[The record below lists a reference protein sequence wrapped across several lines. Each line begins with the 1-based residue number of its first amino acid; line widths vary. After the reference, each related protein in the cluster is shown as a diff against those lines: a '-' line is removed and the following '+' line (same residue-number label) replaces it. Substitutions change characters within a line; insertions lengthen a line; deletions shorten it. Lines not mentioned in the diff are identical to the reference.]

1 MICEKCN
8 KNIDYDAKFCYFCG
22 YKIEKKS
29 EEVEIYT
36 NSKLKGI
43 VFRIIAIV
51 LAYFGFVAVKIA
63 LVPKGISFGE
73 TTLTSM
79 FVFLAIYKIVVGYS
93 LKIKSSKNMGIWFVI
108 ISICL
113 VFILVRH
120 ELKTSD
126 TFIADEL
133 SYLKNTTPKK
143 IDENTTLLSINIDG
157 MNVEFKYYIDNVNID
172 NMTKE
177 IKNNFEK
184 TVKTKLCKEQIF
196 IEVMNH
202 NYNLNLKYLDKNYQI
217 IGEVELSKN
226 ICK

>member
-1 MICEKCN
+1 
-8 KNIDYDAKFCYFCG
+8 
-22 YKIEKKS
+22 
-29 EEVEIYT
+29 
-36 NSKLKGI
+36 
-43 VFRIIAIV
+43 
-51 LAYFGFVAVKIA
+51 
-63 LVPKGISFGE
+63 
-73 TTLTSM
+73 
-79 FVFLAIYKIVVGYS
+79 
-93 LKIKSSKNMGIWFVI
+93 MGIWFVI

>member
-1 MICEKCN
+1 
-8 KNIDYDAKFCYFCG
+8 
-22 YKIEKKS
+22 
-29 EEVEIYT
+29 
-36 NSKLKGI
+36 
-43 VFRIIAIV
+43 
-51 LAYFGFVAVKIA
+51 
-63 LVPKGISFGE
+63 
-73 TTLTSM
+73 
-79 FVFLAIYKIVVGYS
+79 
-93 LKIKSSKNMGIWFVI
+93 MGIWFVL
-108 ISICL
+108 ISIGL
-113 VFILVRH
+113 VFILVRY

-126 TFIADEL
+126 TFITDEL

-157 MNVEFKYYIDNVNID
+157 MNVEFKYYIDNTNID